1 MNRFQLAR
9 VAGLICL
16 AGGVLQIIY
25 GLIAIPFP
33 PYAADSTTLGWAEG
47 LWALV
52 TVGMLGGV
60 VGLLALDM
68 ARPRGLARIGAIL
81 AIVGL
86 LIRFGAATWDFVSP
100 TTATISFILLSIFLF
115 LVGMGILGVTTLLG
129 KQLSGWQAWTPLFA
143 GAFALIPTAIYSLNQ
158 YLHFILLG
166 LWGLPWLLVGYVV
179 FTQAAK
185 QGQARRI
192 AASGALARV

>member
-1 MNRFQLAR
+1 
-9 VAGLICL
+9 
-16 AGGVLQIIY
+16 
-25 GLIAIPFP
+25 
-33 PYAADSTTLGWAEG
+33 
-47 LWALV
+47 
-52 TVGMLGGV
+52 MLGGV

-179 FTQAAK
+179 STQAAK
-185 QGQARRI
+185 QGQARRS